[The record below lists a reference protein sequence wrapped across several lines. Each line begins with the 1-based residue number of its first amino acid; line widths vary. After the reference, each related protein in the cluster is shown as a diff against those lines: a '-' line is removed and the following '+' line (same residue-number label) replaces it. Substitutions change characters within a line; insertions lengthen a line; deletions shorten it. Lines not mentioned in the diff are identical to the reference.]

1 MADFR
6 PETLSVLTAAV
17 PFVIFTRFTI
27 RPAGPYAPP
36 DTADQLYVMEAAVRF
51 DGLQPLRS
59 VYHKGMP
66 EGEISLCFLI
76 LQTDHAGYPFSI
88 RAF

>member
-27 RPAGPYAPP
+27 LPAGPYAPP
-36 DTADQLYVMEAAVRF
+36 DTADQLYGMKTGF
-51 DGLQPLRS
+51 LRS
-59 VYHKGMP
+59 PSFAFSIPYRNRSGKGQKAAFNAKISLRRKGMP
-66 EGEISLCFLI
+66 
-76 LQTDHAGYPFSI
+76 
-88 RAF
+88 